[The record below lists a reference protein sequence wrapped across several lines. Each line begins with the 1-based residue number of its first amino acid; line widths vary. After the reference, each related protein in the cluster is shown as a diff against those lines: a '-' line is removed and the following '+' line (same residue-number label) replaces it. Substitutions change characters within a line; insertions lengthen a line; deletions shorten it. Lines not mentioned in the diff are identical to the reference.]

1 MSRYTGPR
9 VKRMRALGLDLPGLS
24 RKSMWDRPY
33 PPGVHGPKSARRRKM
48 SDFKKQLLEK
58 QKLRYNYGLNE
69 GQFRRLYHEA
79 VHSKEPSG
87 DKLLELLERRL
98 DNTVFRAGFAP
109 TIPAARQLVCHGH
122 FLVNG
127 KRLDIPSYRVREGE
141 VISLRERSQ
150 NLAAVEAAHK
160 FVAVEPMLEPVT
172 LAGIDQLGWVI
183 CGGERGKHA
192 RPMEAK
198 WARALAKQ
206 CEDAGVP
213 FWFAGMHQGE
223 ETPRSLEVQELP

>member
-69 GQFRRLYHEA
+69 GQFMRLYKEA
-79 VHSKEPSG
+79 VHSKDPSG

-98 DNTVFRAGFAP
+98 DNTVFRSGFAP

-127 KRLDIPSYRVREGE
+127 KRLDIPSYRVREGD
-141 VISLRERSQ
+141 VITLRERSQ
-150 NLAAVEAAHK
+150 NLAAVEAS
-160 FVAVEPMLEPVT
+160 
-172 LAGIDQLGWVI
+172 LGDV
-183 CGGERGKHA
+183 RLA
-192 RPMEAK
+192 RPDWIEFDEGNKTATVK
-198 WARALAKQ
+198 ELPKV
-206 CEDAGVP
+206 DSVP
-213 FWFAGMHQGE
+213 F
-223 ETPRSLEVQELP
+223 PLEIDLVIEYYSKRL

>member
-1 MSRYTGPR
+1 
-9 VKRMRALGLDLPGLS
+9 MRALGLDLPGLS

-69 GQFRRLYHEA
+69 GQFMRLYREA

-127 KRLDIPSYRVREGE
+127 KRLDIPSYRVREGD

-150 NLAAVEAAHK
+150 SLAAVAAS
-160 FVAVEPMLEPVT
+160 LEDVR
-172 LAGIDQLGWVI
+172 L
-183 CGGERGKHA
+183 A
-192 RPMEAK
+192 RPDWIEFDEGKKTATIK
-198 WARALAKQ
+198 SLPKV
-206 CEDAGVP
+206 DSVP
-213 FWFAGMHQGE
+213 F
-223 ETPRSLEVQELP
+223 PLEIDLVIEYYSKRL

>member
-1 MSRYTGPR
+1 
-9 VKRMRALGLDLPGLS
+9 MRALGLDLPGLS

-69 GQFRRLYHEA
+69 GQFRRLKHDA

-87 DKLLELLERRL
+87 DKLHELLERRL

-127 KRLDIPSYRVREGE
+127 KRLDIPSYRVREGD
-141 VISLRERSQ
+141 VITLRERSQ
-150 NLAAVEAAHK
+150 SLAAVEAS
-160 FVAVEPMLEPVT
+160 
-172 LAGIDQLGWVI
+172 LGDV
-183 CGGERGKHA
+183 RLA
-192 RPMEAK
+192 RPDWIEFDEGKKTATIK
-198 WARALAKQ
+198 SLPKV
-206 CEDAGVP
+206 DSVP
-213 FWFAGMHQGE
+213 F
-223 ETPRSLEVQELP
+223 PLEIDLVIEYYSKRL

>member
-9 VKRMRALGLDLPGLS
+9 VKRMRALGIDLPGLS

-58 QKLRYNYGLNE
+58 QKLRFNYGLNE
-69 GQFRRLYHEA
+69 GQFMRLYREA

-98 DNTVFRAGFAP
+98 DNAVFRAGFAP

-127 KRLDIPSYRVREGE
+127 KRLDIPSYRVREGD

-150 NLAAVEAAHK
+150 SLSAVEAS
-160 FVAVEPMLEPVT
+160 LEDVR
-172 LAGIDQLGWVI
+172 L
-183 CGGERGKHA
+183 A
-192 RPMEAK
+192 RPDWIEFDEAK
-198 WARALAKQ
+198 KTATIKSLPKV
-206 CEDAGVP
+206 DSVP
-213 FWFAGMHQGE
+213 F
-223 ETPRSLEVQELP
+223 PLEIDLVIEYYSKRL

>member
-1 MSRYTGPR
+1 
-9 VKRMRALGLDLPGLS
+9 MRALGLDLPGLS

-58 QKLRYNYGLNE
+58 QKLRFNYGLNE

-87 DKLLELLERRL
+87 DKLLEFLERRL

-127 KRLDIPSYRVREGE
+127 KRLDIPSYRVREGD
-141 VISLRERSQ
+141 VIGLRERSQ
-150 NLAAVEAAHK
+150 NLAAVEAS
-160 FVAVEPMLEPVT
+160 
-172 LAGIDQLGWVI
+172 LGDV
-183 CGGERGKHA
+183 RLA
-192 RPMEAK
+192 RPDWIEFDEGNK
-198 WARALAKQ
+198 TVTVKSLPKV
-206 CEDAGVP
+206 DSVP
-213 FWFAGMHQGE
+213 F
-223 ETPRSLEVQELP
+223 PLEIDLVIEYYSKQL

>member
-48 SDFKKQLLEK
+48 SDYKKQLLEK
-58 QKLRYNYGLNE
+58 QKLRVNYGLNE
-69 GQFRRLYHEA
+69 RQFMRLYKEA

-98 DNTVFRAGFAP
+98 DNTVFRAGLAP

-122 FLVNG
+122 ILVNG
-127 KRLDIPSYRVREGE
+127 KRLDIPSYRVRQND

-150 NLAAVEAAHK
+150 NLSVVDTA
-160 FVAVEPMLEPVT
+160 
-172 LAGIDQLGWVI
+172 LGDV
-183 CGGERGKHA
+183 RLA
-192 RPMEAK
+192 RPEWIEFDEGKKAATVK
-198 WARALAKQ
+198 DLPKS
-206 CEDAGVP
+206 DSVP
-213 FWFAGMHQGE
+213 FA
-223 ETPRSLEVQELP
+223 LEIDLVIEYYSKRL

>member
-69 GQFRRLYHEA
+69 GQFMRLYREA
-79 VHSKEPSG
+79 VHSKDPSG

-127 KRLDIPSYRVREGE
+127 KRLDIPSYRVREGD
-141 VISLRERSQ
+141 VITLRERSQ
-150 NLAAVEAAHK
+150 DLAAVEAS
-160 FVAVEPMLEPVT
+160 
-172 LAGIDQLGWVI
+172 LGDV
-183 CGGERGKHA
+183 RLA
-192 RPMEAK
+192 RPDWIEFDEGNKSATVK
-198 WARALAKQ
+198 SLPKV
-206 CEDAGVP
+206 DSVP
-213 FWFAGMHQGE
+213 F
-223 ETPRSLEVQELP
+223 PLEIDLVIEYYSKRL

>member
-69 GQFRRLYHEA
+69 GQFMRLYREA

-98 DNTVFRAGFAP
+98 DNAVFRAGFAP

-122 FLVNG
+122 FLING
-127 KRLDIPSYRVREGE
+127 KRLDIPSYRVREGD

-150 NLAAVEAAHK
+150 NLAAVEAA
-160 FVAVEPMLEPVT
+160 
-172 LAGIDQLGWVI
+172 LGDV
-183 CGGERGKHA
+183 RLA
-192 RPMEAK
+192 RPDWLEFDEEKKTATVK
-198 WARALAKQ
+198 SLPKV
-206 CEDAGVP
+206 DSVP
-213 FWFAGMHQGE
+213 F
-223 ETPRSLEVQELP
+223 PLEIDLVIEYYSKRL

>member
-1 MSRYTGPR
+1 
-9 VKRMRALGLDLPGLS
+9 MRALGLDLPGLS

-69 GQFRRLYHEA
+69 GQFMRLYREA
-79 VHSKEPSG
+79 VHSKDPSG

-98 DNTVFRAGFAP
+98 DNAVFRAGFAP

-127 KRLDIPSYRVREGE
+127 KRLDIPSYRVREGD

-150 NLAAVEAAHK
+150 NLAAVEAS
-160 FVAVEPMLEPVT
+160 
-172 LAGIDQLGWVI
+172 LGDV
-183 CGGERGKHA
+183 RLA
-192 RPMEAK
+192 RPDWIEFDEGKKVATVK
-198 WARALAKQ
+198 ELPKV
-206 CEDAGVP
+206 DSVP
-213 FWFAGMHQGE
+213 F
-223 ETPRSLEVQELP
+223 PLEIDLVIEYYSKRL

>member
-87 DKLLELLERRL
+87 DKLLEFLERRL
-98 DNTVFRAGFAP
+98 DNTVFRSGFAP

-127 KRLDIPSYRVREGE
+127 KRLDIPSYRVREGD
-141 VISLRERSQ
+141 VITLRERSQ
-150 NLAAVEAAHK
+150 SLSAVEAS
-160 FVAVEPMLEPVT
+160 
-172 LAGIDQLGWVI
+172 LGDV
-183 CGGERGKHA
+183 RLA
-192 RPMEAK
+192 RPDWIEFDEGNK
-198 WARALAKQ
+198 SSTVKSLPKV
-206 CEDAGVP
+206 DSVP
-213 FWFAGMHQGE
+213 F
-223 ETPRSLEVQELP
+223 PLEIDLVIEYYSKQL

>member
-1 MSRYTGPR
+1 
-9 VKRMRALGLDLPGLS
+9 MRALGLDLPGLS

-58 QKLRYNYGLNE
+58 QKLRFNYGLNE

-98 DNTVFRAGFAP
+98 DNTVFRTGFAP

-127 KRLDIPSYRVREGE
+127 KRLDIPSYRVNEGD

-150 NLAAVEAAHK
+150 NLTAVEAA
-160 FVAVEPMLEPVT
+160 
-172 LAGIDQLGWVI
+172 LGDV
-183 CGGERGKHA
+183 RLA
-192 RPMEAK
+192 RPDWIEFDEGNK
-198 WARALAKQ
+198 TVTIKSLPKV
-206 CEDAGVP
+206 DSVP
-213 FWFAGMHQGE
+213 F
-223 ETPRSLEVQELP
+223 PLEIDLVIEYYSKQL

>member
-1 MSRYTGPR
+1 
-9 VKRMRALGLDLPGLS
+9 MRALGLDLPGLS

-33 PPGVHGPKSARRRKM
+33 PPGVHGPKSARRRKV

-87 DKLLELLERRL
+87 DKLLEFLESRL

-127 KRLDIPSYRVREGE
+127 KRLDIPSYRVREGD

-150 NLAAVEAAHK
+150 NLSTVEAA
-160 FVAVEPMLEPVT
+160 
-172 LAGIDQLGWVI
+172 LGDV
-183 CGGERGKHA
+183 RLA
-192 RPMEAK
+192 RPDWFEFDEGNK
-198 WARALAKQ
+198 TVTVKSLPKV
-206 CEDAGVP
+206 DSVP
-213 FWFAGMHQGE
+213 F
-223 ETPRSLEVQELP
+223 PLEIDLVIEYYSKQL

>member
-1 MSRYTGPR
+1 
-9 VKRMRALGLDLPGLS
+9 MRALGIDLPGLS

-58 QKLRYNYGLNE
+58 QKLRFNYGLNE

-87 DKLLELLERRL
+87 DKLLEFLELRL
-98 DNTVFRAGFAP
+98 DNFVFRSGFAS

-127 KRLDIPSYRVREGE
+127 KRLDIPSYRVREGD
-141 VISLRERSQ
+141 VVTLRERSKE
-150 NLAAVEAAHK
+150 LSSVAAALERPDWIEFDEGKKASTVKSLPKPDSVPFAVE
-160 FVAVEPMLEPVT
+160 
-172 LAGIDQLGWVI
+172 IDLVI
-183 CGGERGKHA
+183 EYYSKR
-192 RPMEAK
+192 
-198 WARALAKQ
+198 L
-206 CEDAGVP
+206 
-213 FWFAGMHQGE
+213 
-223 ETPRSLEVQELP
+223 

>member
-69 GQFRRLYHEA
+69 GQFMRLYREA
-79 VHSKEPSG
+79 VHSKDPSG
-87 DKLLELLERRL
+87 DKLLEFLERRL
-98 DNTVFRAGFAP
+98 DNAVFRAGFAP

-127 KRLDIPSYRVREGE
+127 KRLDIPSYRVREGD

-150 NLAAVEAAHK
+150 NLAAVEAS
-160 FVAVEPMLEPVT
+160 
-172 LAGIDQLGWVI
+172 LGDV
-183 CGGERGKHA
+183 RLA
-192 RPMEAK
+192 RPDWIEFDESNKTATVK
-198 WARALAKQ
+198 ELPKV
-206 CEDAGVP
+206 DSVP
-213 FWFAGMHQGE
+213 F
-223 ETPRSLEVQELP
+223 PLEIDLVIEYYSKRL

>member
-1 MSRYTGPR
+1 
-9 VKRMRALGLDLPGLS
+9 MRALGLDLPGLS

-87 DKLLELLERRL
+87 DKLLEFLERRL
-98 DNTVFRAGFAP
+98 DNTVFRSGFAS

-127 KRLDIPSYRVREGE
+127 KRLDIPSYRVREGD
-141 VISLRERSQ
+141 VITLRERSQ
-150 NLAAVEAAHK
+150 NLPTVEAS
-160 FVAVEPMLEPVT
+160 
-172 LAGIDQLGWVI
+172 LGDV
-183 CGGERGKHA
+183 RLA
-192 RPMEAK
+192 RPDWIEFDEGNK
-198 WARALAKQ
+198 SSTVKSLPKV
-206 CEDAGVP
+206 DSVP
-213 FWFAGMHQGE
+213 F
-223 ETPRSLEVQELP
+223 PLEIDLVIEYYSKQL

>member
-9 VKRMRALGLDLPGLS
+9 VKRMRALGIDLPGLS

-58 QKLRYNYGLNE
+58 QKLRFNYGLNE
-69 GQFRRLYHEA
+69 GQFMRLYREA

-87 DKLLELLERRL
+87 DKLLQLLERRL
-98 DNTVFRAGFAP
+98 DNAVFRAGFAP

-127 KRLDIPSYRVREGE
+127 KRLDIPSYRVREGD
-141 VISLRERSQ
+141 VIGLRERSQ
-150 NLAAVEAAHK
+150 SLAAVDAA
-160 FVAVEPMLEPVT
+160 LEDVR
-172 LAGIDQLGWVI
+172 I
-183 CGGERGKHA
+183 A
-192 RPMEAK
+192 RPDWIEFDEAK
-198 WARALAKQ
+198 KVATVKSLPKV
-206 CEDAGVP
+206 DSVP
-213 FWFAGMHQGE
+213 F
-223 ETPRSLEVQELP
+223 PLEIDLVIEYYSKRL

>member
-9 VKRMRALGLDLPGLS
+9 VKRMRALGIDLPGLS

-58 QKLRYNYGLNE
+58 QKLRFNYGLNE
-69 GQFRRLYHEA
+69 GQFMRLYREA

-127 KRLDIPSYRVREGE
+127 RRLDIPSYRVREGD

-150 NLAAVEAAHK
+150 NLSAVDAS
-160 FVAVEPMLEPVT
+160 LEDVR
-172 LAGIDQLGWVI
+172 L
-183 CGGERGKHA
+183 A
-192 RPMEAK
+192 RPDWIEFDEATK
-198 WARALAKQ
+198 TATIKSLPKV
-206 CEDAGVP
+206 DSVP
-213 FWFAGMHQGE
+213 F
-223 ETPRSLEVQELP
+223 PLEIDLVIEYYSKRL